1 MGPIKKK
8 NYVSQLHVCVCIQI
22 LSSPNFIADASTITR
37 PNHSTIADVQDLTI
51 SIHRFFK
58 YIVKKYLTLFLFPDV
73 YVRHVEPGFLCMV
86 TCCPRADVY
95 MRHVE
100 PGFLCMVTCC
110 PRADVYV
117 RHVEPG
123 FLCMVTCCPRAD
135 VYVRHV
141 EPGFLCMVTCCPRAV
156 HTLL

>member
-1 MGPIKKK
+1 MHSSSTVLAVMPTQTIVLNMEHTLRKYVTIHVTTHVTIHVTVHWKSDTTWAPSK
-8 NYVSQLHVCVCIQI
+8 NNYVSQLHVRVCIQI

-86 TCCPRADVY
+86 TCCTRV
-95 MRHVE
+95 
-100 PGFLCMVTCC
+100 
-110 PRADVYV
+110 
-117 RHVEPG
+117 
-123 FLCMVTCCPRAD
+123 
-135 VYVRHV
+135 
-141 EPGFLCMVTCCPRAV
+141 V